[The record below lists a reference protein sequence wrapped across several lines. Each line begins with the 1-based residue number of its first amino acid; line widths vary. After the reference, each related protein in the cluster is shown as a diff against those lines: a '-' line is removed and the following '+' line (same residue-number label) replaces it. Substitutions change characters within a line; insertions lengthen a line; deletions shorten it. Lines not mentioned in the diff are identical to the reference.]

1 MQASI
6 NMGTKLKEY
15 LIEFNKLSMGSN
27 HFEFVLNDAFFAR
40 IEGSVITTANATV
53 NLELVKSETMYDLH
67 FTLKGT
73 FGDICDNCLD
83 EITLP
88 IENEFNLLMKIS
100 ENEDYSDDEIIYV
113 TKNLLEYDLSQYMYE
128 SFVLSLPPR
137 KVCEM
142 AGKNCNP
149 ELASKIN
156 NFGEGDEE
164 NGKET
169 NPMWDKLKGIF
180 NNN

>member
-1 MQASI
+1 
-6 NMGTKLKEY
+6 MGTKLREFF
-15 LIEFNKLSMGSN
+15 IEFNKLSIGSN
-27 HFEFVLNDAFFAR
+27 HFVFLLDDAFFAR
-40 IEGSVITTANATV
+40 MESDVVSTANARVT
-53 NLELVKSETMYDLH
+53 LELVKSETMYDLQ
-67 FTLKGT
+67 FKLKGT
-73 FGDICDNCLD
+73 VSETCDNCLD

-88 IENEFNLLMKIS
+88 LENDFHLLMKIS
-100 ENEDYSDDEIIYV
+100 ENEDYNDDEIIYL
-113 TKNLLEYDLSQYMYE
+113 TKNLLEYDLSQYLYE

-142 AGKNCNP
+142 AGKTCNP

-156 NFGEGDEE
+156 NFGEGGEE
-164 NGKET
+164 TGNET

>member
-1 MQASI
+1 
-6 NMGTKLKEY
+6 MGTKLKEY
-15 LIEFNKLSMGSN
+15 TIEFNKLYTGSN

-40 IEGSVITTANATV
+40 IEGSVVSTANALV
-53 NLELVKSETMYDLH
+53 KLELVKSETMYDLH

-73 FGDICDNCLD
+73 AGETCDNCLD

-88 IENEFNLLMKIS
+88 IENEFHLLMKIS

-113 TKNLLEYDLSQYMYE
+113 TKKLLEYDLSQYLYE
-128 SFVLSLPPR
+128 SFVLSMPSR

-142 AGKNCNP
+142 AGKTCNP

-156 NFGEGDEE
+156 NFDEGNNDTGNES
-164 NGKET
+164 

-180 NNN
+180 